1 MAEKENQELIQ
12 NLLNQINSLQERVSH
27 LEETVSQLQAKPTS
41 KPAAPKPAAAK
52 PANAFAVTR
61 TVVLSRSRK
70 RPVSR
75 PTVTYRV
82 DPTSSGNKSIC
93 SEPGCKRV
101 PRSRGLCSMHYQRLR
116 YKERKIEQKQSS
128 SDPLPPP
135 PATSVR
141 KSASPNRVSGGTR
154 GIFAILYDEKG
165 RRILSTMINQIKY
178 AREDL
183 TKRVNS
189 QYKDMPGVP
198 LEDDDVLRIV
208 HYHTL
213 GEALAKKEGDIIC
226 RQLTKQ
232 KGSLFKTAQKL
243 KMTVE
248 KLQPRIKELNLADEM
263 EKIRIEFCEEILEQS
278 SFAERLDLALTKD
291 KYLIDLG
298 IEDEV
303 DASLRKELDE
313 LLSKLDDKLNLE
325 HAICQELSLDEERY
339 QRLVKRFEIEQL
351 SGNDLS
357 EKAASGGA

>member
-1 MAEKENQELIQ
+1 MAENVESELIK
-12 NLLNQINSLQERVSH
+12 NLLDLINTLQERVSR
-27 LEETVSQLQAKPTS
+27 LEETVSQLQEKP
-41 KPAAPKPAAAK
+41 KAK
-52 PANAFAVTR
+52 PAVAKPAKALAATR
-61 TVVLSRSRK
+61 TVVLGRSRK

-82 DPTSSGNKSIC
+82 DPSSSGDKSIC
-93 SEPGCKRV
+93 SEPGCQRT

-135 PATSVR
+135 PASSVR
-141 KSASPNRVSGGTR
+141 KTVNPGRSSGGTR

-165 RRILSTMINQIKY
+165 RRIISTMINQIKY
-178 AREDL
+178 GREDL

-189 QYKDMPGVP
+189 QYKDMPGIP
-198 LEDDDVLRIV
+198 LEDEDVLRVV

-213 GEALAKKEGDIIC
+213 GDALAKKECDIIC

-248 KLQPRIKELNLADEM
+248 KLQPRIKELDLEDEM
-263 EKIRIEFCEEILEQS
+263 EKIRIGFCAEILEKS

-298 IEDEV
+298 IEEEV
-303 DASLRKELDE
+303 DASLRKELDQ
-313 LLSKLDDKLNLE
+313 LLAKLDDKLNLE
-325 HAICQELSLDEERY
+325 HAICQELALDEERY
-339 QRLVKRFEIEQL
+339 QRLVKRFELEQL
-351 SGNDLS
+351 SGDNLS

>member
-1 MAEKENQELIQ
+1 MAEKDDQKLMQ
-12 NLLNQINSLQERVSH
+12 NLLNLINSLQERVSS
-27 LEETVSQLQAKPTS
+27 LEETVSQLKAKPT
-41 KPAAPKPAAAK
+41 PKPAAATPAATK
-52 PANAFAVTR
+52 PATAFAVTR
-61 TVVLSRSRK
+61 PVALSRSRK

-82 DPTSSGNKSIC
+82 DPTSSSDKNIC

-101 PRSRGLCSMHYQRLR
+101 PRSRGLCSMHYQRHR

-128 SDPLPPP
+128 TDPLPPP

-141 KSASPNRVSGGTR
+141 KSAGPSRSSGGTR

-178 AREDL
+178 SREDL

-189 QYKDMPGVP
+189 QYKDVPGVP
-198 LEDDDVLRIV
+198 LEDEDVLRIV

-213 GEALAKKEGDIIC
+213 GETLAKKECDIIC
-226 RQLTKQ
+226 RQLAKQ

-243 KMTVE
+243 KMPVE
-248 KLQPRIKELNLADEM
+248 TLQPRIKELDLEDEI
-263 EKIRIEFCEEILEQS
+263 EKVRIGFCEGILEQS

-298 IEDEV
+298 IEEEV

-313 LLSKLDDKLNLE
+313 LLSKFDDKLNLE
-325 HAICQELSLDEERY
+325 HAICKELALDEERY
-339 QRLVKRFEIEQL
+339 QRLVKRFELEQL
-351 SGNDLS
+351 SSDDLS
-357 EKAASGGA
+357 DKTASGGA